1 MSVEINLNCKQFSSI
16 SGATPI
22 GSVVAPPI
30 VQDNW
35 TIKTHT
41 ITTTAVAKQ
50 FDSRDASAAYV
61 PRMLHSKCKDKTRR
75 SVELAR
81 ARTRCDHPVISVP
94 AGMKKIL
101 TDALGTQFIT
111 ISSVRPQRHESK
123 LFSSF
128 QVRVRGLDLEVGWLG
143 FCPRAFN
150 WSRSVECARPAMSSS
165 LETVSKTA
173 KHAHIQQLIHYS
185 TQNKVPCNR

>member
-1 MSVEINLNCKQFSSI
+1 
-16 SGATPI
+16 
-22 GSVVAPPI
+22 
-30 VQDNW
+30 
-35 TIKTHT
+35 
-41 ITTTAVAKQ
+41 
-50 FDSRDASAAYV
+50 
-61 PRMLHSKCKDKTRR
+61 MLHSKCKDKTRR

-81 ARTRCDHPVISVP
+81 ARTCYVHPVISVP

-128 QVRVRGLDLEVGWLG
+128 QVRVRGLELDVGWLG
-143 FCPRAFN
+143 FCPRASN

-165 LETVSKTA
+165 QETVA
-173 KHAHIQQLIHYS
+173 RQQNMNLSNSRYTTDS
-185 TQNKVPCNR
+185 GQNALQQVKNDVHPERSPYPILRLDQAPGGY

>member
-1 MSVEINLNCKQFSSI
+1 MQAIQLNLGGYSHRERCR
-16 SGATPI
+16 
-22 GSVVAPPI
+22 APDSAR
-30 VQDNW
+30 QSDN
-35 TIKTHT
+35 KDSHKL
-41 ITTTAVAKQ
+41 TTTAVAKQ
-50 FDSRDASAAYV
+50 FDSRDASATYV

-81 ARTRCDHPVISVP
+81 ARTRCVHPVLSVP

-111 ISSVRPQRHESK
+111 ISSIRPQRHESK

-128 QVRVRGLDLEVGWLG
+128 QVRVQGLELEVGWLG

-150 WSRSVECARPAMSSS
+150 WSRSVVCARPVMSSS
-165 LETVSKTA
+165 LETVNKTT
-173 KHAHIQQLIHYS
+173 KHAPIQQPILIRLRS
-185 TQNKVPCNR
+185 KVPYNR